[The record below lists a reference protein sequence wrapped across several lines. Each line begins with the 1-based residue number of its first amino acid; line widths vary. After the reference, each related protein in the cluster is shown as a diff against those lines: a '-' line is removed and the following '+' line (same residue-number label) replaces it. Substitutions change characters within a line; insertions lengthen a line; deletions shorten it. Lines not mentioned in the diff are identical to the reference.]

1 MKSVSVCF
9 AGRRMVS
16 FSCGHIECGG
26 VQRID
31 NVWRELTAQNLQIG
45 SVQFSHL
52 LSIILWNNITL
63 DCKRRLLSLSCII
76 LNKLFGCVLLHV
88 FRSLSLSLSI
98 FLPYFSSKP
107 FESVCMC
114 ICSLAVFVYFRWL
127 VYACTLFHSVSCT
140 LDGVWCSQR
149 LEKCWHTNRKLE
161 TYFPVLFLENVG
173 NLLNKLNGKENA

>member
-1 MKSVSVCF
+1 MWVCFRSSLKSVSVCF

-88 FRSLSLSLSI
+88 FRSLSLSLSQFFCRI
-98 FLPYFSSKP
+98 FLASHLK
-107 FESVCMC
+107 
-114 ICSLAVFVYFRWL
+114 VFVCVFVRLQFLYI
-127 VYACTLFHSVSCT
+127 SVGLCMR
-140 LDGVWCSQR
+140 VHC
-149 LEKCWHTNRKLE
+149 
-161 TYFPVLFLENVG
+161 FILFLVHLTVYG
-173 NLLNKLNGKENA
+173 VAKG